1 MALTTKL
8 LMRQGQTLVM
18 TPQLLQAIK
27 LLQFSNVELAAF
39 VQEELERNPL
49 LERAEDVPDS
59 EVPAPPPETNG
70 AADES
75 LAADFNDAGDT
86 EWSTESLATDSSGL
100 EASLGTELTN
110 AFDEGQPVTPR
121 ERQEF
126 AEGAG
131 LSANSWSGSPG
142 SAQSDG
148 DQANLEAYVAAEIS
162 LRDHLTAQ
170 LRLASADSVDR
181 LIGQSLIDSI
191 DEAGYFTDTTADI
204 ASRLGA
210 TVERTEKVLALIQ
223 SFEPSGVGARNL
235 AECISIQLREKDRF
249 DPAMQMLVAHLDL
262 VAKRDYAKLRKL
274 CNVGADDIADMI
286 GEIRELDPKPGRAY
300 GGGVLQ
306 PVVADV
312 TVYPLP
318 DGSWHVELNG
328 EVLPRLLVN
337 QVYAT
342 RVTRSKANDVDKS
355 FLSNCLQSAN
365 WLTKSL
371 EQRARTILKVASEI
385 VRQQDAFFARGVEYL
400 KPLNL
405 KTIADAIGMHESTV
419 SRVTS
424 NKYIATP
431 RGLFELKY
439 FFTASIASHNGG
451 SAHSAE
457 SVRFRIKQMIDR
469 ENADDVLSDD
479 AIVERLKS
487 SNVDIARRTVAKY
500 RESLR
505 IPSSVERRRMKA
517 LH

>member
-39 VQEELERNPL
+39 VAEELERNPL
-49 LERAEDVPDS
+49 LERAEDLPDAEEPS
-59 EVPAPPPETNG
+59 AGLTPDRETNG
-70 AADES
+70 GADGGGFNEPGES
-75 LAADFNDAGDT
+75 
-86 EWSTESLATDSSGL
+86 EWSALATDRSAL
-100 EASLGTELTN
+100 EASLGTELSN
-110 AFDEGQPVTPR
+110 AFEDDRPPMPG
-121 ERQEF
+121 ERQDLPES
-126 AEGAG
+126 G
-131 LSANSWSGSPG
+131 LSATSWWGSPG
-142 SAQSDG
+142 PSTDG
-148 DQANLEAYVAAEIS
+148 EWANLEAYVAAEES
-162 LRDHLTAQ
+162 LRDHLAGQ
-170 LRLASADSVDR
+170 LRLATADPVDR

-191 DEAGYFTDTTADI
+191 DEAGYFSDSLSDVAL
-204 ASRLGA
+204 RLG
-210 TVERTEKVLALIQ
+210 TPLERAAKVLALIQ

-235 AECISIQLREKDRF
+235 AECLAIQLRERDRF

-262 VAKRDYAKLRKL
+262 VAKRDHASLRKL
-274 CNVGADDIADMI
+274 CNVGTEDISDMI
-286 GEIRELDPKPGRAY
+286 AEIRKLDPKPGRAF
-300 GGGVLQ
+300 GGTPVQ
-306 PVVADV
+306 PVVPDV
-312 TVYPLP
+312 SVYPLP

-342 RVTRSKANDVDKS
+342 RVIRAKASDVDKS
-355 FLSNCLQSAN
+355 FLSNCLQNAN

-385 VRQQDAFFARGVEYL
+385 VRQQDAFFAQGVEFL

-451 SAHSAE
+451 TSHSAE
-457 SVRFRIKQMIDR
+457 AVRFRIKQMIDR
-469 ENADDVLSDD
+469 ERADDVLSDD

-505 IPSSVERRRMKA
+505 IPSSVERRRLKA

>member
-8 LMRQGQTLVM
+8 IMRQGQALVM

-39 VQEELERNPL
+39 VEEELERNPL
-49 LERAEDVPDS
+49 LERAEELPDHD
-59 EVPAPPPETNG
+59 EPRLAQEANG
-70 AADES
+70 AEIDGPLPEADLNE
-75 LAADFNDAGDT
+75 AGEA
-86 EWSTESLATDSSGL
+86 EWSSETSESSVL
-100 EASLGTELTN
+100 EASLGAELSN
-110 AFDEGQPVTPR
+110 AFDDDRPPTPG
-121 ERQEF
+121 ERQDF

-131 LSANSWSGSPG
+131 LSASSWSGSPG
-142 SAQSDG
+142 APLDT
-148 DQANLEAYVAAEIS
+148 DQANLEAYIAAEVS
-162 LRDHLTAQ
+162 LRDHLAAQ
-170 LRLASADSVDR
+170 LRLATADPVDR

-191 DEAGYFTDTTADI
+191 DEAGYFTDTTAEV
-204 ASRLGA
+204 AGRLGTA
-210 TVERTEKVLALIQ
+210 IERTEKVLALIQ
-223 SFEPSGVGARNL
+223 SFDPSGVGARNL
-235 AECISIQLREKDRF
+235 AECIAIQLREKDRF
-249 DPAMQMLVAHLDL
+249 DPAMQTLVAHLDL

-274 CNVGADDIADMI
+274 CNVGTDDVSDMI
-286 GEIRELDPKPGRAY
+286 AEIRRLDPKPGRAF
-300 GGGVLQ
+300 GGTALQ

-318 DGSWHVELNG
+318 DSSWHVELNG

-342 RVTRSKANDVDKS
+342 RVTRAKANDVDKS

-385 VRQQDAFFARGVEYL
+385 VRQQDAFFERGVEYL

-451 SAHSAE
+451 NAHSAE
-457 SVRFRIKQMIDR
+457 AVRFRIKQMIDR
-469 ENADDVLSDD
+469 ESADDILSDD

-505 IPSSVERRRMKA
+505 IPSSVERRRLKA

>member
-8 LMRQGQTLVM
+8 LMRQGQALVM

-49 LERAEDVPDS
+49 LERAEDLDGEEPL
-59 EVPAPPPETNG
+59 PA
-70 AADES
+70 AAATGEAGES
-75 LAADFNDAGDT
+75 FTADFNDAGEA
-86 EWSTESLATDSSGL
+86 EWSSESFATDRSGL

-110 AFDEGQPVTPR
+110 TFDDGPPPTPR
-121 ERQEF
+121 EHQEF
-126 AEGAG
+126 AEGTG
-131 LSANSWSGSPG
+131 LSANSWSGAPAPSQND
-142 SAQSDG
+142 AE
-148 DQANLEAYVAAEIS
+148 QANLEAYVAAEVS
-162 LRDHLTAQ
+162 LRDHLVAQ
-170 LRLASADSVDR
+170 LRLATVDPIDR

-191 DEAGYFTDTTADI
+191 DDAGYFTDVTAEI
-204 ASRLGA
+204 SARLGA
-210 TVERTEKVLALIQ
+210 SIERTEKVLALIQ

-235 AECISIQLREKDRF
+235 AECIAIQLREKDRF

-262 VAKRDYAKLRKL
+262 VAKRDYAKLRRL
-274 CNVGADDIADMI
+274 CNVSGEDVADMI
-286 GEIRELDPKPGRAY
+286 GEIRRLDPKPGRAF
-300 GGGVLQ
+300 GAGVLQ
-306 PVVADV
+306 PVIADV
-312 TVYPLP
+312 IIYPLP
-318 DGSWHVELNG
+318 DGSWHVELNA

-342 RVTRSKANDVDKS
+342 RVTRSKGNDVDKS

-371 EQRARTILKVASEI
+371 EQRARTILKVAGEI
-385 VRQQDAFFARGVEYL
+385 VRQQDAFFAHGVEFL

-439 FFTASIASHNGG
+439 FFTASIASNNGG

-457 SVRFRIKQMIDR
+457 AVRFRIKQMIDR
-469 ENADDVLSDD
+469 ESGDDILSDD
-479 AIVERLKS
+479 AIVERLKT

-505 IPSSVERRRMKA
+505 IPSSVERRRLKA